1 MKQLLLLLVVAS
13 LFSCQSTG
21 LKIGNLDIGKLV
33 NQGVQLW
40 DANNVTQEKE
50 IQFGQNMSAVLLGAR
65 QLHDNAAIN
74 QYVSNVGLWL
84 AMNSTRPDLPWRF
97 GVINSDAINA
107 FAAPGGF
114 VFITS
119 GMLLQFDNEAQ
130 LAAVLAHEII
140 HVVEQHHLTALKEGA
155 LRSAVTETLFV
166 SVDAY
171 QGNTDA
177 SQQDQNYKGWAKQVT
192 GAAQDLYSKGL
203 NREDEFS
210 ADQQGIR
217 LLTQSGYDPFSFI
230 TNLQILAAIS
240 PDDTSLALMYKTH
253 PTPDERLLMLEN
265 QVEEL
270 ATYSGQELA
279 SRFEK
284 NVGKL
289 FTN

>member
-1 MKQLLLLLVVAS
+1 MKQLLLILVVAS